1 MSAVFYENT
10 ADKGTVKS
18 VYEHLDS
25 LVDAV
30 GTLKKEKINDFIVT
44 SPLPRHDIE
53 EVIYGHE
60 RSPVRWF
67 TLTGALFGAFMGF
80 ALCSITHLNWAM
92 IIPGGKPLVSIPA
105 FIVIMFEST
114 VLWGCLFT
122 LLGMIGLTRLP
133 GTNLQIEVQDP
144 RFSDDKFGLVVNNLT
159 RKQAAK
165 VTQILK
171 DNHAMQ
177 VLNGYDYAK
186 EEPPPPTNEDLEA
199 LGFEEDKINTDMLW
213 KLGIVVT
220 VMVFASIVGVKMT
233 FEYVVSQQLD
243 DCGYSYNEAAVAPT
257 YQVNARRT
265 TKCNATG
272 AE

>member
-133 GTNLQIEVQDP
+133 GTNP
-144 RFSDDKFGLVVNNLT
+144 RWKFKTLGSVMTSLVSWSITSPGSKL
-159 RKQAAK
+159 RKS
-165 VTQILK
+165 LK
-171 DNHAMQ
+171 
-177 VLNGYDYAK
+177 
-186 EEPPPPTNEDLEA
+186 
-199 LGFEEDKINTDMLW
+199 
-213 KLGIVVT
+213 
-220 VMVFASIVGVKMT
+220 S
-233 FEYVVSQQLD
+233 
-243 DCGYSYNEAAVAPT
+243 
-257 YQVNARRT
+257 
-265 TKCNATG
+265 
-272 AE
+272 